1 MYDCAYIICVLLCVC
16 MYVCMY
22 VCIYVCMYVCMYVY
36 VLVHLCVYA
45 CNYVRDVL
53 ITVVQFTEQN
63 GEKLKIACSEFA
75 SNQARAERLFK
86 VSCIA
91 NHFSHH
97 SLLLID

>member
-1 MYDCAYIICVLLCVC
+1 MCITVC
-16 MYVCMY
+16 MYVCVHVCMY
-22 VCIYVCMYVCMYVY
+22 ICMYVCLYVCICD
-36 VLVHLCVYA
+36 VHLCVYA

-53 ITVVQFTEQN
+53 ITIVQFTEQN
-63 GEKLKIACSEFA
+63 GEKLKIACSEFS